1 MAQLR
6 RRTILTRTVV
16 AAAVAA
22 ALISPA
28 ASDAQSQPDPAKTKR
43 QLDQV
48 RAQRGMVSLDVNGL
62 ETRSTQV
69 KSTVRKLSANV
80 ARQQA
85 ALDEAEREADEADAE
100 VVAAT
105 RAVAQTQ
112 ARIDALNLM
121 TDGMVVEAY
130 THPASDSALDAF
142 KADSLTDVA
151 IKQALFNMQSESDA
165 DALDQLKQAHEDLAV
180 DKAEKED
187 LAAAAETKRSSAETA
202 LTNLQH
208 ALGQQQKF
216 QDELEAQLNDK
227 LAEAEALKATD
238 KKLAAKL
245 EREQA
250 QVAAQLRALA
260 RAAEAQRRAEAAAA
274 ARAARLAA
282 AQGRRAPV
290 SVPASGGGG
299 GGGGGGAGA
308 SGASSIRPAPGGLAR
323 VTCPHGGSMTVAGS
337 IAGNV
342 QGLLNASAAA
352 GVSLCGSGWRS
363 PQRQIELR
371 VAHCGSSSYAIY
383 QMPASSCNPPTA
395 RPGSSMHEQG
405 LAIDFTCNG
414 GGAIIR
420 GNSCW
425 NFLVARA
432 NDFGLYNLPSEPWHW
447 SVNGR

>member
-16 AAAVAA
+16 AAVVAT

-28 ASDAQSQPDPAKTKR
+28 TSDAQPHPDPARTKR

-48 RAQRGMVSLDVNGL
+48 RAQRGQVALDAKGL
-62 ETRSTQV
+62 ATRDTQV
-69 KSTVRKLSANV
+69 KATVKKLSANV
-80 ARQQA
+80 DRQQA
-85 ALDEAEREADEADAE
+85 TLDEAEREADEADAE
-100 VVAAT
+100 VAAAAK
-105 RAVAQTQ
+105 AVEQGQ
-112 ARIDALNLM
+112 ARIDALNLI
-121 TDGMVVEAY
+121 TDGMVVDAF
-130 THPASDSALDAF
+130 THPASDNALDSF

-151 IKQALFNMQSESDA
+151 IKQALFNMQSENDA

-187 LAAAAETKRSSAETA
+187 LAAAAEAKRRSAEKA
-202 LTNLQH
+202 LTRLQN
-208 ALGQQQKF
+208 ALGQQQTF
-216 QDELEAQLNDK
+216 ADALEESLNDK
-227 LAEAEALKATD
+227 LAEAEVLKATD

-290 SVPASGGGG
+290 FSAGGGG
-299 GGGGGGAGA
+299 GGGPVGAA
-308 SGASSIRPAPGGLAR
+308 AIRPAPGGLAR
-323 VTCPHGGSMTVAGS
+323 VSCPHGGSITVAGS
-337 IAGNV
+337 IAGRV

-352 GVSLCGSGWRS
+352 GVSLCGFGWRS

-371 VAHCGSSSYAIY
+371 RAHCGGSSYEIY
-383 QMPASSCNPPTA
+383 QAPASSCNPPTA

-414 GGAIIR
+414 GGSIIR

-425 NFLVARA
+425 NFLASRA
-432 NDFGLYNLPSEPWHW
+432 NGFGLYNLPSEPWHW
-447 SVNGR
+447 STNGR